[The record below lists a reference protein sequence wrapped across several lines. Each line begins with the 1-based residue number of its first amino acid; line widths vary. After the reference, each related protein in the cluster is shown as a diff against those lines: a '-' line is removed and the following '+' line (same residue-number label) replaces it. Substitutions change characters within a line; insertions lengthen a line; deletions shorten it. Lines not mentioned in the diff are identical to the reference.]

1 MSNTVYIINGD
12 IDEISTVMDSVL
24 KDNRFLSDT
33 QNVKEFVWYP
43 LTEGWQVAELSM
55 LEPVDIKEL
64 LILSA
69 EYTSL
74 SIGITS
80 TEGIVN
86 TIIAEGIQEDVST
99 HDQTKSTR

>member
-12 IDEISTVMDSVL
+12 IDEISSVMDSVL

-33 QNVKEFVWYP
+33 QNVQEFVWYP
-43 LTEGWQVAELSM
+43 LSEGWQVAELRM
-55 LEPVDIKEL
+55 EKPVDVKEL

-86 TIIAEGIQEDVST
+86 TIISGGMQEDVSNN
-99 HDQTKSTR
+99 DQIKSTR